1 MKRLVIYIL
10 VIVTVSVGCG
20 DEENVIPKPKSY
32 FRIDFPA
39 KSYQGNQE
47 KCNSSFEIPK

>member
-1 MKRLVIYIL
+1 MKRLVAYVL
-10 VIVTVSVGCG
+10 VIVTASMGCS

-39 KSYQGNQE
+39 KS
-47 KCNSSFEIPK
+47 